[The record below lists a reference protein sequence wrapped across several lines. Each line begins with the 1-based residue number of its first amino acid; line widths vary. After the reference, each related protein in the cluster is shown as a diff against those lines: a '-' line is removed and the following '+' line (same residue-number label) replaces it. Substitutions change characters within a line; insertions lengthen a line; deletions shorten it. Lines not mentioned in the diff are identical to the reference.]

1 MIAFFIAIII
11 FPCYKTLQLE
21 YFKLKDIL
29 SFLYNLEIYSM
40 LKILLVPLFLLLFI
54 TNIFPN
60 QVYLTLVREYSLSN
74 EPRDILVNEGVA
86 YVISGGTLAAFNTT
100 EPFDQYAESYLSPL
114 NGTQSMAFSGR
125 IAYSIGPGS
134 GISLF
139 DFTKDPPT
147 LKNSIISNG
156 TLTKL
161 VIDNG
166 YMYVINQTAGLQV
179 YDVNVADFPILKNT
193 QIIPGGEANGIFV
206 RDRKAYI
213 TTTNANLSII
223 DVNDVAKLPI
233 VGSYTNGVKFYEP
246 FVDGNFAFVPQGN
259 TGVQVLNITKLPFPE
274 WVTNLYARK
283 SAKQVVASNFY
294 IWVADD
300 KSIEGFFN
308 KDAKTFYFAGNYK
321 NDKSINRI
329 ALIEGKYIFMATSDK
344 KLKILRI
351 DYKY

>member
-1 MIAFFIAIII
+1 
-11 FPCYKTLQLE
+11 
-21 YFKLKDIL
+21 
-29 SFLYNLEIYSM
+29 M
-40 LKILLVPLFLLLFI
+40 LKIQLVPLFLI
-54 TNIFPN
+54 IISINVSAN
-60 QVYLTLVREYSLSN
+60 QVYLTLVREYSLGS
-74 EPRDILVNEGVA
+74 EGRDILVNEGVA
-86 YVISGGTLAAFNTT
+86 YVISGGTLTAFNTT
-100 EPFDQYAESYLSPL
+100 EPFDQYAESYLGAL

-139 DFTKDPPT
+139 DFTKDPPA
-147 LKNSIISNG
+147 LRNSILTNG
-156 TLTKL
+156 TITKL
-161 VIDNG
+161 VIDYG
-166 YMYVINQTAGLQV
+166 YMYVLNQSAGLQV
-179 YDVNVADFPILKNT
+179 YDVNIADFPILKNT

-206 RDRKAYI
+206 KDRKAYI

-223 DVNDVAKLPI
+223 DVNDIAKLPI

-246 FVDGNFAFVPQGN
+246 FVDGNYAYVPQGN
-259 TGVQVLNITKLPFPE
+259 TGVQVINITKLPFPE
-274 WVTNLYARK
+274 WVTNLYSRK

-321 NDKSINRI
+321 NDKTINRI
-329 ALIEGKYIFMATSDK
+329 ALIEGKYIFVATSDK

-351 DYKY
+351 DYQY